1 MHDSN
6 LICGEKLSFVF
17 IESFIEVRNLPVMH
31 KIAILSGLTL
41 PVAKLTKEMIKII
54 VAE

>member
-1 MHDSN
+1 
-6 LICGEKLSFVF
+6 
-17 IESFIEVRNLPVMH
+17 MH

-54 VAE
+54 VAEWLNMIEWYKTNEFEMLHMYNYHKTNVTQ